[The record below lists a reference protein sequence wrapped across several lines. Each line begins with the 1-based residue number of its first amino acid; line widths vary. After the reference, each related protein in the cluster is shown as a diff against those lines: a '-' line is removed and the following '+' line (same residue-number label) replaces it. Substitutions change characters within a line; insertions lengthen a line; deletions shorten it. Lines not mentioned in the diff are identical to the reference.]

1 MNLASLHLYVTC
13 MSMALVRC
21 MTGQTFIGWCF
32 LMHFNGIFSLLMMY
46 VIWCIARAFFLRCS
60 FKVIWVRCLCRI
72 WFEVCA
78 MKVSYFF
85 LFHGLWF
92 LYNYHHFAF
101 SENAT
106 FALWHAL
113 IWIPHN
119 AFQVSSTVRL
129 DKNNL
134 LHLLQKG
141 PSDSR
146 WLISLYLMNT
156 KFSPHD
162 IW

>member
-21 MTGQTFIGWCF
+21 MTGQTLIGWCF

-85 LFHGLWF
+85 FYFMVFGFCIIPTILHF
-92 LYNYHHFAF
+92 LKM
-101 SENAT
+101 
-106 FALWHAL
+106 L
-113 IWIPHN
+113 
-119 AFQVSSTVRL
+119 
-129 DKNNL
+129 L
-134 LHLLQKG
+134 LHSGMPWSESHIMLSRFHLQF
-141 PSDSR
+141 D
-146 WLISLYLMNT
+146 LT
-156 KFSPHD
+156 KTICCIFCRKDPQIHVD
-162 IW
+162 